1 MPPKSKVRKAKANNL
16 EIARSKKIRLESEEI
31 EPAERRVESEGND
44 SVVGVADFSEL
55 LNMSE
60 DALDTDNESVDPTFN
75 LDDSVMLEENL
86 AESFCEDYVLQ
97 LDHDQRVGLGIF
109 LSFQLEKYFST
120 GSTKS
125 AEYAGMMIGR
135 SDKSVRA
142 WKSNFLE
149 TGVIPDNKQGKYQ
162 RSGVLWSSENLNKKA
177 IRYVRNNNNVKGK
190 PNLTVHSFCEWI
202 NEDLLPNETLQPG
215 FPRRISVETARKW
228 LHELGFD
235 VIAKKKGTFVDGHER
250 DDVVEYRSKFLRKMV
265 GLGFLNSSNSPSED
279 AKSAV
284 SKFNIQPPQHFID
297 KTVIIFHDESTFQ
310 SNDDQ
315 PTLWGEK
322 GTTVMRPKSKGSG
335 IMISDFIDEKNGFLA
350 LTKEEYD
357 RAVVNDPSIRMYAR
371 QFLEY
376 GESRE
381 GYWASDKFIVQ
392 IEKSVKIAN
401 LKYPKSDG
409 WRVVWVFDHSSC
421 HAAMADDSLDV
432 NQMNVKPGGK
442 QRVMRDGLWDGNSQK
457 MVTSSGVPKGLRV
470 VLEERGVNTTGMSGP
485 KMKEVLGNFPDFKYE
500 KSRIERILTEKY
512 GHIVYM
518 LPKYHCELNP
528 IERVWAQAKR
538 YTKAYCKY
546 SLPSLRNMIIPAI
559 DTVTLDNIQNYFRKS
574 RHYMFAY
581 LEGIPGGSDLE
592 KQVKEYKKNIK
603 SHRRISEHQ

>member
-44 SVVGVADFSEL
+44 SVVSVADFSEL

-381 GYWASDKFIVQ
+381 GYWTSDKFIVQ

-401 LKYPKSDG
+401 
-409 WRVVWVFDHSSC
+409 
-421 HAAMADDSLDV
+421 
-432 NQMNVKPGGK
+432 
-442 QRVMRDGLWDGNSQK
+442 
-457 MVTSSGVPKGLRV
+457 
-470 VLEERGVNTTGMSGP
+470 
-485 KMKEVLGNFPDFKYE
+485 
-500 KSRIERILTEKY
+500 
-512 GHIVYM
+512 
-518 LPKYHCELNP
+518 
-528 IERVWAQAKR
+528 
-538 YTKAYCKY
+538 
-546 SLPSLRNMIIPAI
+546 
-559 DTVTLDNIQNYFRKS
+559 
-574 RHYMFAY
+574 
-581 LEGIPGGSDLE
+581 
-592 KQVKEYKKNIK
+592 
-603 SHRRISEHQ
+603 